1 METVDYNLDQ
11 QLTDFITDFSDGS
24 LEGIELQVFNEYL
37 QTCNPIQ
44 SFALKAKRGCES
56 LKSHTKVRAADDF
69 EQKLARRIAHEKA
82 ANQSFYIAETDLESV
97 S

>member
-37 QTCNPIQ
+37 QSCNPIQ
-44 SFALKAKRGCES
+44 SFTLKAKRGRES
-56 LKSHTKVRAADDF
+56 LKGHKKVKAADDF
-69 EQKLARRIAHEKA
+69 EEKLALRIAREKELSYSTYA
-82 ANQSFYIAETDLESV
+82 TEADLESV

>member
-11 QLTDFITDFSDGS
+11 QLTEFITDFSDGS
-24 LEGIELQVFNEYL
+24 LEGIELEVFNEYL

-44 SFALKAKRGCES
+44 SFAQKAKRGRES
-56 LKSHTKVRAADDF
+56 LKGSEKITAADDF
-69 EQKLARRIAHEKA
+69 EEKLALRIAQEEVSEYSSYQH
-82 ANQSFYIAETDLESV
+82 ETDLESV